1 MIKPIGPDKKLYF
14 YILYFQAIIY
24 LFEAKSERKT
34 SFCDLMFVVWT
45 GEDTYNSIC
54 HTAEKVHHWKVSKF
68 FIHDGK
74 LCLLKSFLTLKGK
87 QLMLPA
93 CQERVNAVEQC
104 E

>member
-1 MIKPIGPDKKLYF
+1 MPIGADK
-14 YILYFQAIIY
+14 INCISNSVEIIY

-74 LCLLKSFLTLKGK
+74 
-87 QLMLPA
+87 
-93 CQERVNAVEQC
+93 
-104 E
+104 